1 MAAVAARRVRAP
13 LSLPSAWG
21 AGGVAPCGAG
31 WVNQA
36 AQQKLN
42 AQLTRT
48 WWCACRKSHP
58 CRLSGMPVLV
68 EDATEAIASV
78 YVEAAGG
85 SRPGDRW
92 GQRTQ
97 RPGVRDSLVRPVGI
111 VELLELA
118 QGVQQVRLVPD
129 QGTVKQLAAAGLHP
143 ALHDRVAPHRQLR
156 PIRTIGT

>member
-1 MAAVAARRVRAP
+1 MKWRWRLR
-13 LSLPSAWG
+13 LRW
-21 AGGVAPCGAG
+21 
-31 WVNQA
+31 
-36 AQQKLN
+36 
-42 AQLTRT
+42 
-48 WWCACRKSHP
+48 ACRKPNP

-68 EDATEAIASV
+68 EDAAEAIASV

-92 GQRTQ
+92 GQREQ

-129 QGTVKQLAAAGLHP
+129 QGPVKQLAAAGLHP
-143 ALHDRVAPHRQLR
+143 ALHDRIILGIWTPLSPVSIPASLSTASNR
-156 PIRTIGT
+156 PGNLPSRSR